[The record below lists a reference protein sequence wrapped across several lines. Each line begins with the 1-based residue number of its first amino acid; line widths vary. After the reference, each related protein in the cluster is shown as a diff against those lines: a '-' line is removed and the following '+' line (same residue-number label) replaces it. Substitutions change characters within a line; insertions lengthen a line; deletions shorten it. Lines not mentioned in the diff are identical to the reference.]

1 MRILDIRE
9 TTAKLQSNMRNAVID
24 FSRMTVGIVAVVT
37 DVIRDGEPVIGFGCG
52 SNGRYA
58 QGGILRERLIPRLLD
73 ADPDDLLDRN
83 RDNFDPFRVQAC
95 MMQNEKPGGHGDRAV
110 AAAGI
115 DMAIWD
121 AVAKIEEKPLWRV
134 FSERFNEGRHKTSV
148 PVYPGGGY
156 YYPGR
161 EIEQLQ
167 DEMRSYQAQGYR
179 LCKMKI
185 GGADLDTDR
194 RRIEAALEIV
204 GSGENLAVDANGR
217 FDLETALTFGEVME
231 PYRLAWFE
239 EPGDPL
245 DFALNAQLTQ
255 HYGQSVA
262 TGENLFSVQ
271 DAKNLALYG
280 GLRPALDWIQLDPAL
295 AYGATEFIMA
305 VDALRP
311 LGWAPERHVPH
322 GGHLLGLHLA
332 AGLELGGTESYPLVF
347 QPYGGFTDDAVI
359 EDGATT
365 PPDAPGLGVERKSD
379 LFDVLKPLGDA

>member
-1 MRILDIRE
+1 MKILDIRE

-37 DVIRDGEPVIGFGCG
+37 DVMRDGKPVVGYGCG

-58 QGGILRERLIPRLLD
+58 QGGILRERLIPRLLE
-73 ADPDDLLDRN
+73 AEPDDLLDEN
-83 RDNFDPFRVQAC
+83 PENFDPFRVQAC

-121 AVAKIEEKPLWRV
+121 AVAKIEDKPLWRV
-134 FSERFNEGRHKTSV
+134 FSERFNDGGYLTSI

-194 RRIEAALEIV
+194 RRIEAALEVV
-204 GSGENLAVDANGR
+204 GSGDNLAVDANGR
-217 FDLETALTFGEVME
+217 FDLETALTFGEAME

-245 DFALNAQLTQ
+245 DFALNAQLTE

-262 TGENLFSVQ
+262 TGENLFSIQ
-271 DAKNLALYG
+271 DAKNLALYA
-280 GLRPALDWIQLDPAL
+280 GLRPELDWIQLDPAL
-295 AYGATEFIMA
+295 AYGATEFITA
-305 VDALRP
+305 VGALKP
-311 LGWAPERHVPH
+311 HGWAPERHVPH

-347 QPYGGFTDDAVI
+347 QPYGGFTDDAII

-365 PPDAPGLGVERKSD
+365 PPEAPGLGVEQKSD
-379 LFDVLKPLGDA
+379 LYDILKPLGEA